1 MLGNVREQMYS
12 RAEFECPLNA
22 MTQVLHDTVS
32 CGEMGTLDKRRSYD
46 YDVEMR
52 TSGLQLYTGGRE
64 TTL

>member
-1 MLGNVREQMYS
+1 MCC
-12 RAEFECPLNA
+12 RAEYGYSLNA
-22 MTQVLHDTVS
+22 MTRLLHATVS
-32 CGEMGTLDKRRSYD
+32 CGEMGTLDKKRSYD

>member
-1 MLGNVREQMYS
+1 MYFREEYG
-12 RAEFECPLNA
+12 CPLNA
-22 MTQVLHDTVS
+22 MTRVLHTTVS